1 MASSREAFVKFDKW
15 KNSRTVLNLTVVN
28 IVDDECS
35 EDRFQG
41 AIFFADEDKGIVAFV
56 DDESRNHLQ
65 LDLSGASFTLGPRSV
80 EVKCLDRGT
89 VMFAEVLLV

>member
-1 MASSREAFVKFDKW
+1 MASSREAFARFDRW
-15 KNSRTVLNLTVVN
+15 KNSRTVLNLMVVN

-41 AIFFADEDKGIVAFV
+41 AIFFADEDEGIVAFV

-65 LDLSGASFTLGPRSV
+65 LDLSEASFTVASRSV
-80 EVKCLDRGT
+80 EAKCLDRGT
-89 VMFAEVLLV
+89 VTFVEVLLV